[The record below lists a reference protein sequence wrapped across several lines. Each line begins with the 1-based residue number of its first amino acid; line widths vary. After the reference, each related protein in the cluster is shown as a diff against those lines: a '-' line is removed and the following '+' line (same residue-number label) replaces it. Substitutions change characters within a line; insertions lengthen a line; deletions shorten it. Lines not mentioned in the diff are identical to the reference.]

1 MVLRVHRLFKSLLFF
16 SLFFFSAR
24 YIYPILLFMPAW
36 HQYYSIIVSQAVGI
50 HDLELFDML
59 LGVIVSLISSMVIYA
74 SAIGFY
80 RYFRK

>member
-1 MVLRVHRLFKSLLFF
+1 
-16 SLFFFSAR
+16 
-24 YIYPILLFMPAW
+24 MPAW

-59 LGVIVSLISSMVIYA
+59 LGVIVSLISAMVIYA